1 MLSIGRFPWGGRD
14 WEIDVREIRTLELEQ
29 GDAPECWCIDRPH
42 TLTVCH
48 GMLWVTIEDE
58 PDDRWLRAGES
69 VELSPHSTVWISS
82 PESNS
87 RFVLASEAAPQRRVS
102 RRFDWYRILARAGR
116 GRFEAP

>member
-1 MLSIGRFPWGGRD
+1 MGTPLWASMNRSITRNLPKCQRKSTEQYGSTVCHCSFHEGKFNEIMLSIGRFPWGGRNR
-14 WEIDVREIRTLELEQ
+14 EIEVREIRTLELEQ

-69 VELSPHSTVWISS
+69 VELSP
-82 PESNS
+82 
-87 RFVLASEAAPQRRVS
+87 
-102 RRFDWYRILARAGR
+102 
-116 GRFEAP
+116 